1 MANKFNGFLD
11 SVAGSALN
19 PKGNLAD
26 YQHASRL
33 YTDNNH
39 ALAPKTKFLYHV
51 FFDINKTA
59 AGIIPRMAV
68 DGAKIINEIG
78 MLVKSAD
85 LPKFSAKVET
95 KKMYNRVKNVQTAIE
110 YDPVTITFH
119 DDNSSLTTALLQAYY
134 RYYFADGNQKRNSG
148 RAYSRTPDSTYEGP
162 ERNRNKFGLDN
173 NNPGL
178 PFFNSIQ
185 ISQLSRGSYVTYTLV
200 NPIIT
205 SWGHDRLDNQDA
217 AGVTENQIQI
227 AYEAVFYDA
236 GKIEAGANGEP
247 KGFGQDHYDTTP
259 SPLSI
264 TGGGTTSIGSI
275 VEGALDLYDYI
286 TGGDTF
292 KNPLEAALAAAN
304 LIGNVRNMSSEGLR
318 QGAFNILTRAVGNVA
333 GINVGGVAQT
343 LFPKSG
349 GNGGQGKLLLATAGA
364 AVAVSAIN
372 NYRQRQ
378 ELQNN
383 PAALES
389 AARAAFGKDFQ
400 NNGNA
405 GGVNERNAA
414 WNGLPSSAQQIY
426 RNRALGVNGT

>member
-1 MANKFNGFLD
+1 MANKFNGFFD
-11 SVAGSALN
+11 SLAAGALS
-19 PKGNLAD
+19 PKGNLGD
-26 YQHASRL
+26 FQHAARL

-51 FFDINKTA
+51 FFDINSTA
-59 AGIIPRMAV
+59 ASIIPSI
-68 DGAKIINEIG
+68 DAKKINEIG

-85 LPKFSAKVET
+85 LPKFSANVET
-95 KKMYNRVKNVQTAIE
+95 KKMYHRVKNVQTSIE
-110 YDPVTITFH
+110 YDPVTISFH
-119 DDNSSLTTALLQAYY
+119 DDNSSLTTAIMQAYY
-134 RYYFADGNQKRNSG
+134 RYYFADGNQKRNNG

-162 ERNRNKFGLDN
+162 ERNKSKFGLDN

-200 NPIIT
+200 NPIVT
-205 SWGHDRLDNQDA
+205 NWGHDRLDNSDG
-217 AGVTENQIQI
+217 AGTSENQMTI

-236 GKIEAGANGEP
+236 GKVEAGAQGEP
-247 KGFGQDHYDTTP
+247 NGFGQDHYDVTP

-275 VEGALDLYDYI
+275 IEGALDLYDFI
-286 TGGDTF
+286 AGGDSF
-292 KNPLEAALAAAN
+292 DNPLEAALAAAN

-318 QGAFNILTRAVGNVA
+318 QGGFNILTRAIGNVA

-343 LFPKSG
+343 LFPKSNG
-349 GNGGQGKLLLATAGA
+349 TGGQGKLLLATAGA
-364 AVAVSAIN
+364 AVAVTAIN
-372 NYRQRQ
+372 NSRRRQ
-378 ELQNN
+378 ELREN

-389 AARAAFGKDFQ
+389 AARGEFGKDYQ

-405 GGVNERNAA
+405 GGINERNAA
-414 WNGLPSSAQQIY
+414 WSNLSSSAQQIY
-426 RNRALGVNGT
+426 RNRALGVN